1 MEVVSKLTK
10 MAALKNVIRIDQ
22 TAAINAGKY
31 ATRIKNVKT
40 FHVKHKSLLNVSV
53 DTDKQLFF
61 VDLKA
66 ALME

>member
-22 TAAINAGKY
+22 TVAINAGKY

-40 FHVKHKSLLNVSV
+40 FHAKLKSLLNVSV
-53 DTDKQLFF
+53 DTGKQLFF

-66 ALME
+66 SLME